1 MESTNAVVYGVLV
14 GLFLIVLTLFVLFS
28 TGSILAVFVLWLMI
42 ALVVVVLVYY
52 DILDINKILDTFQ
65 KKEEPVAEAPEPKEP
80 EIPSGTIR
88 GSEVFHIS
96 DNLFTYDEA
105 EAVCAAYG
113 TTLATL
119 EQIIEAYNGG
129 AEWCEYGWSQGGM
142 ALYPTQKKTWDLLQR
157 EIDPA
162 KKTRCGRPGV
172 NGGYFNP
179 STKFGVNCFGF
190 KPAGKFTP
198 PAPVPGKDM
207 KAFNELV
214 NKFKNMLKSMSLS
227 PFSRQEWSTY
237 DNQVLTKAQQYGSQF
252 AQKTDKLI
260 KEGFEQ
266 ADPRYMEA
274 LQTNSAYTASPYGLQ
289 GAKGEQGQPGE
300 TGDSGAPG
308 PQGIE
313 GQPGPEGPTGA
324 RGEKG
329 DKGDKGDTGP
339 KGDRGEQGPAGTVT
353 AGAAGVPGPEGPTG
367 PKGDKGDPG
376 KDGEKGDTGPQ
387 GEKGGI
393 LNKIGDWIFYDDK
406 NYLGGSLIMKNEKT
420 NKRVAL
426 SGQSDTNIDSGAWN
440 ANSQNAEIPGQ
451 VIARQGLWTGK
462 GLYAGGSIITNSIS
476 TASPSRIGGDL
487 YVDGGINVEKSIS
500 AKGRLRADGGL
511 STGNYNIYHNPD
523 YYDGLIMENPPRGT
537 RVAFSGLQNNTML

>member
-28 TGSILAVFVLWLMI
+28 TGSILAVFVLWLMV

-52 DILDINKILDTFQ
+52 DILDITKILDTFQ
-65 KKEEPVAEAPEPKEP
+65 KKEEPAEAPEPKEP
-80 EIPSGTIR
+80 EIPSGSIR
-88 GSEVFHIS
+88 GSEVFHVS
-96 DNLFTYDEA
+96 DNMFTYDEA

-113 TTLATL
+113 STLATL

-162 KKTRCGRPGV
+162 KRTRCGRPGV

-190 KPAGKFTP
+190 KPAGRFTP
-198 PAPVPGKDM
+198 PAPVPGKDV

-214 NKFKNMLKSMSLS
+214 NRFRSMLKSMSLS

-237 DNQVLTKAQQYGSQF
+237 DNQLVTKAQQYGSQF

-289 GAKGEQGQPGE
+289 GAKGEAGMQGVPGE
-300 TGDSGAPG
+300 RGEMG

-313 GQPGPEGPTGA
+313 GAPGPMGPTGA

-329 DKGDKGDTGP
+329 DKGDPGKDGATGP
-339 KGDRGEQGPAGTVT
+339 KGDRGEQGPPGTVT
-353 AGAAGVPGPEGPTG
+353 AGAAGVPGPEGPMGPKGEPGKDGQPGGPGPTG
-367 PKGDKGDPG
+367 PKGDKGDA
-376 KDGEKGDTGPQ
+376 GEKGDTGAP
-387 GEKGGI
+387 GTPGGI
-393 LNKIGDWIFYDDK
+393 LNRIGNWIFYDDTTYK
-406 NYLGGSLIMKNEKT
+406 GAGGSLVMYNDKT
-420 NKRVAL
+420 KKRVAIV
-426 SGQSDTNIDSGAWN
+426 GNTDTDIGGGAWEPSKN
-440 ANSQNAEIPGQ
+440 MSFAPAFYSPKIAGEEISATRTVRAPAVQTGNTVIYNNPGYRNSTIFENTA
-451 VIARQGLWTGK
+451 TGK
-462 GLYAGGSIITNSIS
+462 R
-476 TASPSRIGGDL
+476 TALRGDID
-487 YVDGGINVEKSIS
+487 VG
-500 AKGRLRADGGL
+500 
-511 STGNYNIYHNPD
+511 
-523 YYDGLIMENPPRGT
+523 
-537 RVAFSGLQNNTML
+537 